1 MKTLAHWLLL
11 LVCLLFASSS
21 TRAQGCYFPIEQ
33 MPELL
38 SGGGNRGIVQAI
50 TRRAA
55 YPPAALR
62 AGVQGRVFARFTITP
77 AGGVRDVEVV
87 KSLRPDCDFAAV
99 KAIQQLRF
107 KPRPQ
112 KLGDIGYTVPV
123 TFRIPPPKPVA
134 KSHRAAR

>member
-1 MKTLAHWLLL
+1 MKTLIHWLLS
-11 LVCLLFASSS
+11 LVGLLFTNGS
-21 TRAQGCYFPIEQ
+21 AQAQTTYCPIEQ

-38 SGGGNRGIVQAI
+38 SGGNRGIVQAI